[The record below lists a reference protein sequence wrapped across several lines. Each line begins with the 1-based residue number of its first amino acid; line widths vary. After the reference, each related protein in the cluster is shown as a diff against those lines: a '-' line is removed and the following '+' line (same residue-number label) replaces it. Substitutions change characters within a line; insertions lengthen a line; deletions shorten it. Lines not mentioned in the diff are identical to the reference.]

1 MILKR
6 FQTLLGYII
15 LVGDNPQYMG
25 VIGENIAESVFAQCK
40 IMVDEIEAFTFST
53 LKKHKKLIEKMA
65 KDLLKNETIVYDR
78 IKELLPSRLENS
90 LECDYS

>member
-1 MILKR
+1 
-6 FQTLLGYII
+6 
-15 LVGDNPQYMG
+15 
-25 VIGENIAESVFAQCK
+25 
-40 IMVDEIEAFTFST
+40 MVDEIEAFTFST